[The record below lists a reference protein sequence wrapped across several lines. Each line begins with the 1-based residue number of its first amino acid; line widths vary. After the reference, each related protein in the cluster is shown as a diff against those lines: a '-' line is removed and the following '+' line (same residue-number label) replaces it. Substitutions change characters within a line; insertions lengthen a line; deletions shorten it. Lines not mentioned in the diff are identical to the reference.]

1 MSIERKFSQHY
12 DIPHNGGRIDIEVHI
27 EYESTNW
34 TEDSTGDIDIL
45 DAYLSSFKYIKLD
58 ITTPEVKVGE
68 VPPVLFE
75 WKKAV
80 MSDCETESAQAWLD
94 QTSLDFFHDAAF
106 QNECDIYNEPTL
118 FLQP

>member
-45 DAYLSSFKYIKLD
+45 DAYLSSFKYIKQD
-58 ITTPEVKVGE
+58 TTPPEVKVGE
-68 VPPVLFE
+68 MPPVLFE

-80 MSDCETESAQAWLD
+80 MSDSETESAQAWRD
-94 QTSLDFFHDAAF
+94 QTPLDCFYEAAF
-106 QNECDIYNEPTL
+106 ENECEEWNAPPL

>member
-45 DAYLSSFKYIKLD
+45 DAYLSSFKYIKQD
-58 ITTPEVKVGE
+58 TTPPEVKVGE
-68 VPPVLFE
+68 MPPVLFE

-80 MSDCETESAQAWLD
+80 MSDSETESAQAWLD
-94 QTSLDFFHDAAF
+94 QTPLDFFHDAAF
-106 QNECDIYNEPTL
+106 ENECEEWNAPPL

>member
-1 MSIERKFSQHY
+1 MSRERQFSHY
-12 DIPHNGGRIDIEVHI
+12 YTVPHNGGTIDIEVHI

-45 DAYLSSFKYIKLD
+45 DAYLSSFRYIKQD
-58 ITTPEVKVGE
+58 TTPPEVKVGE
-68 VPPVLFE
+68 MPPVLFE

-80 MSDCETESAQAWLD
+80 MSDAEVESAQAWLD
-94 QTSLDFFHDAAF
+94 QTPLDFFYDAAF
-106 QNECDIYNEPTL
+106 DNECEEWNAPPL

>member
-12 DIPHNGGRIDIEVHI
+12 DIPHAGRRIDIEVHI

-45 DAYLSSFKYIKLD
+45 DAYLSSFKYIKQD
-58 ITTPEVKVGE
+58 MTPTEVKVGE
-68 VPPVLFE
+68 MPPVLFE

-80 MSDCETESAQAWLD
+80 MSDAEAESAQAWLD
-94 QTSLDFFHDAAF
+94 QTQLDFFHDAAF
-106 QNECDIYNEPTL
+106 ANECQEWQEPPL
-118 FLQP
+118 SLQP

>member
-1 MSIERKFSQHY
+1 MSIERSFKHFY
-12 DIPHNGGRIDIEVHI
+12 PIAHNGGFIEPIIHI
-27 EYESTNW
+27 EYEAHDWSH
-34 TEDSTGDIDIL
+34 DHAGSIDVI
-45 DAYLSSFKYIKLD
+45 DAWVSSFKYIKLD
-58 ITTPEVKVGE
+58 IATPEVKVGE

-80 MSDCETESAQAWLD
+80 MTDTEREVAQAWLD
-94 QTSLDFFHDAAF
+94 QTPLDFFHDAAF

>member
-12 DIPHNGGRIDIEVHI
+12 DIPHAGGRIDIEVHI

-45 DAYLSSFKYIKLD
+45 DAYLSSFKYIKQD
-58 ITTPEVKVGE
+58 MTRPEPKVGE
-68 VPPVLFE
+68 MVYERYP
-75 WKKAV
+75 WHKAV
-80 MSDCETESAQAWLD
+80 MSDAEAESAQAWLD
-94 QTSLDFFHDAAF
+94 QTPLDFFYDAAF
-106 QNECDIYNEPTL
+106 ENECEEWNAPPL

>member
-1 MSIERKFSQHY
+1 MSRERKFSQHY
-12 DIPHNGGRIDIEVHI
+12 DIPHAGGRIDIEVHI

-68 VPPVLFE
+68 MPPVLFE

-80 MSDCETESAQAWLD
+80 MSDAEAESAQAWLD
-94 QTSLDFFHDAAF
+94 QTPLDFFYDAAF
-106 QNECDIYNEPTL
+106 ENECEEWNAPPL